1 MKYASKTMA
10 IAVFWAFGTGQIS
23 PGYSQSMSVCLGE
36 SESVIVAP
44 WCSSGVQ
51 VTKASWV
58 GANRATITYA
68 GNTITVSN
76 AKARG
81 DFQINYTYSCNALA
95 ENGTINVTVGGGNTP
110 YSSAVQKTVLCDRVR
125 LSWTG
130 NDNHQTYWQTNEH
143 GTSTKP
149 SRNVNTEVF
158 ANGTYYIRRLNPD
171 GCWSPALSVEV
182 TEYPGEF
189 SAGSLVDK
197 GTIHDQCPGYDPVVI
212 RGTIAPLATE
222 YRWFANN
229 SEIKG
234 SNSQQLKPGPLT
246 QTTTFIRKVKGPCG
260 KWVQSG
266 DYQTIEINT
275 ISPGAIRIN
284 SVTACNAH
292 NGRSFS
298 STIDA
303 SAGPDGVSYSW
314 EIFPS
319 LSTSHYAEYGASLD
333 IRSSAPPDTYTVRRK
348 ATNTSN
354 SCAVAFT
361 EPITFTKEPAFS
373 PGGLIDKGTDPD
385 RCAGYNPPIIRTAAA
400 VRGSA
405 YRWYTNGMVIVGA
418 TGKDYD
424 PDSLYYTT
432 QFTREVLNPCGVWV
446 GSGGYREIEI
456 NTISAGSI
464 SVNNVDTCN
473 TSGGRIFSSTQDAS
487 AGIDPVRYE
496 WHTNA
501 NPSHYRVNND
511 GRSMEVLT
519 SAPPGTYWAER
530 RAYNH
535 DPGSTC
541 RPAVTTRE
549 VFVKTAPFS
558 AGSIAPTD
566 PPPLIGCSSVNPGL
580 INGGGETGV
589 NRYRW
594 FLGNTIVAEGRN
606 IADFDPPTTSVGG
619 TYTREVRRACD
630 GQWFQSAGY
639 LTVNLSAT
647 VDPGLISGPS
657 EVCDLDGVTITNTQ
671 DASGGSISA
680 ITYSWNDNIPD
691 QYVTSNSTSARL
703 VVTADLPAGD
713 YYAER
718 TASNGECDNTTDRV
732 NFTKKSPV
740 GVGTISEDNSVCGEV
755 TLSYVGNGT
764 IYWESTANN
773 FDQTGDKV
781 VTSAGD
787 YRYKVQRNGCLSQA
801 YTNTVQ
807 SSEINNFPGVWV
819 VLQPVKCSNGTGIT
833 LGTTKEEDRWYAD
846 ATTTSSLSSTNYVV
860 VPDNAVG
867 ATYYVESTT
876 GAGCTARF
884 PYVVADVETVFCRP
898 NTVGESRTIT
908 ASTPAGAP
916 CGNPTESFTWDIKPN
931 GYDESAT
938 TNSININLTENG
950 FLRVTSTYNFECNDG
965 GGTIE
970 TGQIPASSDVIMVR
984 GIVSAPTTGK
994 ALPQVA
1000 YDCDEATLSYNG
1012 APTNL
1017 ENSYYWQL
1025 TATGES
1031 FANPTTLTVQSSGTY
1046 YLRKYNIWSG
1056 WGGSLAVEAE
1066 AAQWIDSEITVEW
1079 GNDIDYA
1086 SCPGTIEYTELLVT
1100 SNACVDLSNY
1110 ELQRQKSDGTWIKDN
1125 SSWVSNA
1132 GGLTY
1137 QIPRKESNK
1146 TYRMGLK
1153 SGATD
1158 EPAISATMILPG
1170 IALPTTILSV
1180 SEVPLACSLPLV
1192 SAVVTTLDGC
1202 QMDKY
1207 ELQMLDDQGSW
1218 SNTGAISQKVGQYY
1232 QYQVDK
1238 EVVTRDYRLVSKANS
1253 MVLASPVTVP
1263 ALPTGTW
1270 EPAFKSSR
1278 DKAYVKTYTP
1288 REPMSECIQF
1298 RLDPNE
1304 VMEQIAYVD
1313 GLGRVVQ
1320 EVLRNG
1326 TELDAS
1332 NVGQDVVSFST
1343 YDSVGRT
1350 EKTYLPY
1357 PETDNGGTYR
1367 ANALT
1372 NQVAWQTSRFNAND
1386 ANHAYAQPIYEAS
1399 ALNRV
1404 KKQVAPGNAWRES
1417 TNRTVE
1423 NSYSVNDGTEQL
1435 LRLEVRAG
1443 YDSVLYDEVSG
1454 YYAAGELTKDIVQDE
1469 NTTRRGIVITYTDPK
1484 GLVVAKQVKISSS
1497 AYATTYYV
1505 YDDFD
1510 QLRYV
1515 IQPEGAR
1522 LMEEDP
1528 AYTWASV
1535 NDGTFR
1541 QQWMFS
1547 YEYDARKRMIAK
1559 RVPGS
1564 SWVYMVYDR
1573 YDRLVLTQDGNQR
1586 IRRTISTNEDID
1598 TYEGRS
1604 YNVDSSAVLSLKPG
1618 FTFKASATKS
1628 FSSSINGNL
1637 QSNPWTFTKYDYLNR
1652 PVMTGIWNGGGSRQS
1667 RQDDIDTF
1675 YDGGGD
1681 RYETHTGG
1689 GALEGYTNQSYP
1701 DVDASQLLTVT
1712 YYDDYSF
1719 TGETIPAGALS
1730 EPQGMVTGSKIKVLG
1745 SSQWLTTTTF
1755 YDDRVRPIKTVSDN
1769 HLGGQ
1774 DVIET
1779 NYRNV
1784 VSGLVASTLRTH
1796 DDGTTTHTIEEDYQY
1811 DHLDRLVR
1819 IRQKLDGAADWTRIA
1834 KHTYNDVGELVEK
1847 NLGSGAQN
1855 VDYDYNIRG
1864 WLTTVNEG
1872 TASSDPNDQFGMELR
1887 YNNATGTSQYNGNIA
1902 EMTWVNKGGSNTAAQ
1917 TYAYSYDHMSRLT
1930 GATYTGSG
1938 NQSVSGLGYDYNGNI
1953 QQLTRGNID
1962 DLTYS
1967 YAANQLVA
1975 VEDAATGTSGFVNN
1989 TTSAEEYV
1997 YDKNGN
2003 MTRDLNKGIKLI
2015 NYNYLN
2021 LPELV
2026 VMDNGTN
2033 IAYTYD
2039 AAGMKLSKSVSGGK
2053 STHYIGGIHYEQE
2066 VGESAPELEFL
2077 QHVEGR
2083 ALYDGSAFSYQYN
2096 LTDHLGNVRV
2106 TVDESG
2112 NAVQGDDYYPFGLTF
2127 NSSAVSPEN
2136 LYKYN
2141 GFEQQVETGW
2151 YDYLARYY
2159 DPALGRFLQVDPAA
2173 DLMRRHSPYN
2183 YAFDN
2188 PIRFIDP
2195 DGMMPEDMTGMGKVD
2210 WDDEMDQ
2217 ETAERLKLQEDLN
2230 GGVIGNDGGGKPKQ
2244 RKVENPLVTA
2254 FNGLGEVVSGW
2265 FKQMSVSKNNDVT
2278 AFRIQIDGVQYV
2290 IHGDSKIG
2298 KHIESFG
2305 GEFDPKAKTYTL
2317 ELSEFND
2324 LMSSIGFKGP
2334 KDMTDSKS
2342 IMSALKFLTAK
2353 AGGAKDY
2360 SNKGKGQWP
2369 ILEISGDT
2377 VYYDHYQYGTFRL
2390 GDTIYFDNGKKQAEP
2405 TGKGYW
2411 PKK

>member
-1 MKYASKTMA
+1 MKELIQALSKGFLL
-10 IAVFWAFGTGQIS
+10 ILFLGSAVALEAQNISGNFKVPPNSTQTYTIVSGLPDDCSTSTGDCVTINGVTICEQLGEPYCQDPYGTNDTSCGNPEYEYTWNVVGGQI
-23 PGYSQSMSVCLGE
+23 LGCE
-36 SESVIVAP
+36 STQVRVQWGSADPDASI
-44 WCSSGVQ
+44 SYTSGPTGTKTRSVQ
-51 VTKASWV
+51 VC
-58 GANRATITYA
+58 
-68 GNTITVSN
+68 
-76 AKARG
+76 
-81 DFQINYTYSCNALA
+81 NYVNQP
-95 ENGTINVTVGGGNTP
+95 TINVSDLCLTSVTTTLADPAGATAYWLDDINGPFTTTGGNAAKTFDEGTHTV
-110 YSSAVQKTVLCDRVR
+110 YSAARDAS
-125 LSWTG
+125 
-130 NDNHQTYWQTNEH
+130 
-143 GTSTKP
+143 
-149 SRNVNTEVF
+149 
-158 ANGTYYIRRLNPD
+158 
-171 GCWSPALSVEV
+171 GCWSTVVSETFTVF
-182 TEYPGEF
+182 T
-189 SAGSLVDK
+189 AGDLNISNS
-197 GTIHDQCPGYDPVVI
+197 GTLEQGRCPGYDPPTI
-212 RGTIAPLATE
+212 QATATSTGTK
-222 YRWFANN
+222 YRWKANN
-229 SEIKG
+229 VVLP
-234 SNSQQLKPGPLT
+234 NSDVRNYDPDPIFVF
-246 QTTTFIRKVKGPCG
+246 TTFQREVKDPCG
-260 KWVQSG
+260 NWVG
-266 DYQTIEINT
+266 TAGYWTIDIDNVDPGAIEIND
-275 ISPGAIRIN
+275 
-284 SVTACNAH
+284 VDAC
-292 NGRSFS
+292 
-298 STIDA
+298 
-303 SAGPDGVSYSW
+303 
-314 EIFPS
+314 
-319 LSTSHYAEYGASLD
+319 STSS
-333 IRSSAPPDTYTVRRK
+333 
-348 ATNTSN
+348 
-354 SCAVAFT
+354 
-361 EPITFTKEPAFS
+361 
-373 PGGLIDKGTDPD
+373 
-385 RCAGYNPPIIRTAAA
+385 
-400 VRGSA
+400 
-405 YRWYTNGMVIVGA
+405 
-418 TGKDYD
+418 
-424 PDSLYYTT
+424 
-432 QFTREVLNPCGVWV
+432 
-446 GSGGYREIEI
+446 
-456 NTISAGSI
+456 
-464 SVNNVDTCN
+464 
-473 TSGGRIFSSTQDAS
+473 GRIFLSTADAD
-487 AGIDPVRYE
+487 AGMDPVRYE
-496 WHTNA
+496 WNTNLS
-501 NPSHYRVNND
+501 PSHYNINSG
-511 GRSMEVLT
+511 GRTLEVLS
-519 SAPPGTYWAER
+519 SAPPGTYTATR
-530 RAYNH
+530 IAYNNSQ
-535 DPGSTC
+535 STAC
-541 RPAVTTRE
+541 TTGELSNSVTFT
-549 VFVKTAPFS
+549 KTEPFD
-558 AGSIAPTD
+558 AGSITPTD
-566 PPPLIGCSSVNPGL
+566 GSTIEQCDSANPGM
-580 INGGGETGV
+580 INGTPGV
-589 NRYRW
+589 GVDRYRW
-594 FLGNTIVAEGRN
+594 KLGNTVLVNGTDIEDYN
-606 IADFDPPTTSVGG
+606 PPSTSVGG

-657 EVCDLDGVTITNTQ
+657 EVCDLDGVTITNDQ

-680 ITYSWNDNIPD
+680 ITYSWTTDVPS
-691 QYVTSNSTSARL
+691 QYITSNSTSARL

-718 TASNGECDNTTDRV
+718 TASNGECDNTTSRV

-740 GVGTISEDNSVCGEV
+740 GVGTINEDNSVCGEV

-1652 PVMTGIWNGGGSRQS
+1652 PVMTGIWNSGGSRQS
-1667 RQDDIDTF
+1667 RQDDIDAF

-1719 TGETIPAGALS
+1719 MGETIPAGALS

-1819 IRQKLDGAADWTRIA
+1819 IRQKLDGAADWTRLA
-1834 KHTYNDVGELVEK
+1834 KHTYNDVGELIGK

-1938 NQSVSGLGYDYNGNI
+1938 NQSVSGLSYDYNGNI

-1975 VEDAATGTSGFVNN
+1975 VEDVVTGNSGFVNN

-2039 AAGMKLSKSVSGGK
+2039 AAGMKLSKAVSGGK
-2053 STHYIGGIHYEQE
+2053 STHYIAGIHYEQE
-2066 VGESAPELEFL
+2066 VGEGAPELEFL
-2077 QHVEGR
+2077 QHAEGR

-2141 GFEQQVETGW
+2141 GVEQDPNTGIYETLFRG
-2151 YDYLARYY
+2151 Y
-2159 DPALGRFLQVDPAA
+2159 DPALGRFMQIDPLADFMPGINPYNFGFNNPISMIDPEGLMGKNKDKNKKRRRRNKKRVPVNGKNVIVRIPGDGGPKSKGGKPRKGKEKGKPSSGGTKKTGRDSDSDFDPTYPSVPDPSSFDFGFERGVPQLVNREEKPRPNLINEKKDYPVFFEPTPGRHVETRPVWEEEQYTIPRNVLEGLIIPIVNYLKQNSGMTVDFQFRTAA
-2173 DLMRRHSPYN
+2173 DLDSALPKN
-2183 YAFDN
+2183 KS
-2188 PIRFIDP
+2188 
-2195 DGMMPEDMTGMGKVD
+2195 MTGR
-2210 WDDEMDQ
+2210 E
-2217 ETAERLKLQEDLN
+2217 LLN
-2230 GGVIGNDGGGKPKQ
+2230 KRIAAYEK
-2244 RKVENPLVTA
+2244 
-2254 FNGLGEVVSGW
+2254 
-2265 FKQMSVSKNNDVT
+2265 
-2278 AFRIQIDGVQYV
+2278 AFRDLGIDLSRVKTNGVQ
-2290 IHGDSKIG
+2290 
-2298 KHIESFG
+2298 
-2305 GEFDPKAKTYTL
+2305 
-2317 ELSEFND
+2317 
-2324 LMSSIGFKGP
+2324 
-2334 KDMTDSKS
+2334 
-2342 IMSALKFLTAK
+2342 
-2353 AGGAKDY
+2353 
-2360 SNKGKGQWP
+2360 
-2369 ILEISGDT
+2369 T
-2377 VYYDHYQYGTFRL
+2377 VNNHLR
-2390 GDTIYFDNGKKQAEP
+2390 IIIK
-2405 TGKGYW
+2405 
-2411 PKK
+2411 